1 MKYFDEYVFNYDM
14 QDPDI
19 NYKYYHSYRVMDIME
34 KLAIKLNLPKKDIE
48 LAKIIGLLHDIG
60 RFEQDKLYNSFK
72 DNKMDHGDYGIEVLN
87 KTNIIKNTNIDSSDY
102 IVVYKAIKNH
112 NKFEIQENLSE
123 RELLFSKLIRDAD
136 RIDIL
141 RVLSFNKNIVSIDYD
156 IKFGTNISTDNY
168 YAMLEIMEHLIKEHS
183 VKKVNFIGGPINSSD
198 TEKRLS
204 GCKKV
209 LEENNIELDNN
220 RIYYGDFLADSGSS
234 AIDYFQSKNLKTIKI
249 FL

>member
-87 KTNIIKNTNIDSSDY
+87 KTNILKNTNIEESDY

-136 RIDIL
+136 KLDILYALSNKEIKPILKQDESLITKELDTSFFNNQKGNIKYSKSNNDGLVITFCYIYDINFLETYQIIKENKYYEKIYSRINRKDIFEKYLEHTKKYISERID
-141 RVLSFNKNIVSIDYD
+141 
-156 IKFGTNISTDNY
+156 
-168 YAMLEIMEHLIKEHS
+168 
-183 VKKVNFIGGPINSSD
+183 
-198 TEKRLS
+198 
-204 GCKKV
+204 
-209 LEENNIELDNN
+209 
-220 RIYYGDFLADSGSS
+220 
-234 AIDYFQSKNLKTIKI
+234 
-249 FL
+249 